1 MRANLDASHGLV
13 FSQTV
18 LLALVETGMTRDAA
32 YRIVQRDAMRTWDE
46 QRPFADVL
54 REDPEVTSALPA
66 ERLDASFDLDGALQH
81 AARAV
86 DVL

>member
-1 MRANLDASHGLV
+1 
-13 FSQTV
+13 
-18 LLALVETGMTRDAA
+18 
-32 YRIVQRDAMRTWDE
+32 MRTWDE

-54 REDPEVTSALPA
+54 RDDPEVTSALPA